1 MSNQAKQSGARDK
14 PTGVA
19 YIASKVP
26 LLKAKYELTEPV
38 TGSFVKAVLTEFLTT
53 ALFLYLCT
61 GAICFGTHLTDVSD
75 STGTGGETANPAANN
90 LDAARVLT
98 IATSFGFTIFVLV
111 YIAAAF
117 SGGHIN
123 PAISLGF
130 LLAKK
135 ISAQRFLCYV
145 VAQLVGAILGSA
157 FVYATDHSGFHAAK
171 GGSNVLLTGLPQSAG
186 WLMEAILT
194 FLLVFVVFAATD
206 QARAQSTA
214 HLPVLAPAG
223 IGFAVFVCHIAAV
236 PIDGTSINPA
246 RSFGPAVVSG
256 TWTHHWIFWVGPFTG
271 AIVATLLYELAFRPS
286 AEPIKSVDYVD
297 QHGKEYDSSRLP
309 GYAGVSGLDV
319 DPAVLNQQKAEE
331 TGQDIESGGS
341 APSQPSP
348 RSFPPPLRTDTATDF
363 HQYQSSTGNLE
374 VHEHMR
380 TLLGGASSMKA
391 EDDYIQD
398 AGQFFCDKF

>member
-1 MSNQAKQSGARDK
+1 MIQ
-14 PTGVA
+14 
-19 YIASKVP
+19 
-26 LLKAKYELTEPV
+26 
-38 TGSFVKAVLTEFLTT
+38 AVLTEFVTT
-53 ALFLYLCT
+53 VLFLYLCT

-90 LDAARVLT
+90 LDAARVLS

-123 PAISLGF
+123 PAISLAF

-157 FVYATDHSGFHAAK
+157 FVYATDQSGFHAAK

-186 WLMEAILT
+186 WLIESILT

-206 QARAQSTA
+206 HARAQSTA
-214 HLPVLAPAG
+214 HLPILAPAG

-271 AIVATLLYELAFRPS
+271 AVVATLLYELAFRPS

-297 QHGKEYDSSRLP
+297 QHGNEYESSRLP

-319 DPAVLNQQKAEE
+319 DPAVLRQKKAEE
-331 TGQDIESGGS
+331 TGQYIESGLGIQVQGD
-341 APSQPSP
+341 ATPSQQSP
-348 RSFPPPLRTDTATDF
+348 RSFPAPLRTDIATDF
-363 HQYQSSTGNLE
+363 HQYQSSNTGNLIYDTSIGGYE
-374 VHEHMR
+374 LNPSYQGGILDSR
-380 TLLGGASSMKA
+380 TRFTGGPPSY
-391 EDDYIQD
+391 EDPPGW
-398 AGQFFCDKF
+398 GQHYESRR